1 MATESTTDDWRK
13 NILQTYRTEKINHIA
28 NVLASLEPSAT
39 PASKL
44 MLATQFENMMFN
56 TAENHADYEKKIT
69 KRLKKMQKNYKAP
82 AATSEEDVIATQ
94 RREVLQ
100 KQRNLKSQYGE
111 SLQLIV
117 ENGKKTVEKV
127 TGDRAKNL
135 PGHIDQAI
143 R

>member
-1 MATESTTDDWRK
+1 MATESTSDDWRK

-56 TAENHADYEKKIT
+56 TAESHADYEKKIT

-82 AATSEEDVIATQ
+82 AATSEEDMIATQ

-117 ENGKKTVEKV
+117 ENGKKTVEKL
-127 TGDRAKNL
+127 TRDRGEKL
-135 PGHIDQAI
+135 TGHIDQAI

>member
-28 NVLASLEPSAT
+28 NVLASLESSAT

-82 AATSEEDVIATQ
+82 AATSEEDMIATQ

-117 ENGKKTVEKV
+117 ENGKKTIEKV
-127 TGDRAKNL
+127 IGDRAKNL